1 MNSFIKGCLV
11 GWFIIVVVFFFIG
24 IAFAY
29 NPNSFEDKE
38 ILTVQ
43 GNRPKVDIELSEIT
57 VNVDPED
64 FVNGIFEKSIVISN
78 EGNVPC
84 RLRLT
89 LENVPVDLKVDATVD
104 DDFLLKRET
113 TNLNIV
119 VGLTDM
125 QETESFTFT
134 IVVEARLR

>member
-1 MNSFIKGCLV
+1 MLSLV
-11 GWFIIVVVFFFIG
+11 SNVY
-24 IAFAY
+24 AY
-29 NPNSFEDKE
+29 NPNSFVDEE
-38 ILTVQ
+38 TLTVQ

-64 FVNGIFEKSIVISN
+64 FVDGNFEKSIVISN

-84 RLRLT
+84 NLT
-89 LENVPVDLKVDATVD
+89 LSLENVPVDLKVDATVD
-104 DDFLLKRET
+104 NDFLLKNET

-119 VGLTDM
+119 VELTDM

-134 IVVEARLR
+134 IVVEAKLR